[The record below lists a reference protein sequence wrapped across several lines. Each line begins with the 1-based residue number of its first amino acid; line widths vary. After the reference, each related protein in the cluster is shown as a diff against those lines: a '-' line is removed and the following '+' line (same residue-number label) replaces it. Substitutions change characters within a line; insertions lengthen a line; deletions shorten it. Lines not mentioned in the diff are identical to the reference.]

1 MIPFIIAVIPIEV
14 EPYQEYRPVE
24 WNDVNRAAQL
34 STKEHFP
41 WWWNNHGCEG
51 TQWYGPEPCKDLT
64 ND

>member
-1 MIPFIIAVIPIEV
+1 MIPFIIAAIPIEV
-14 EPYQEYRPVE
+14 EPYYKV
-24 WNDVNRAAQL
+24 NDWTEINRASQL
-34 STKEHFP
+34 ATKEQFP